1 MEGFNKEELDASLEL
16 SKLGLKSVV
25 LLALGYRDPEKDW
38 LLKMKKVRRTK
49 EDLFL
54 QNQ

>member
-1 MEGFNKEELDASLEL
+1 LDASLEL
-16 SKLGLKSVV
+16 SKMGLKSVV
-25 LLALGYRDPEKDW
+25 LLALGYRDIDKDW